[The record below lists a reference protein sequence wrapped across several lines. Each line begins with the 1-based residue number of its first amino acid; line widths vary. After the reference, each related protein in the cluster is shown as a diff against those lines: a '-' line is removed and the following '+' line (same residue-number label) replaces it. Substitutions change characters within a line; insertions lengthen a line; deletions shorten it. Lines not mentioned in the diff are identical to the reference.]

1 MVMSNKGNLTPN
13 PRQQFITDMTP
24 LFIQDQ
30 QTLGREILLMM
41 DANEET
47 SPTNRGI
54 VNLFHDFSLLN
65 LMEALHPGKATPLTY
80 DRGTKTIDHM
90 FGSLQVRNSMT
101 RGGYLPFYHFIQAYH
116 RGMYIDFDASWLF
129 GGVQEKGHRLV
140 IELLYLP
147 IQS

>member
-1 MVMSNKGNLTPN
+1 
-13 PRQQFITDMTP
+13 
-24 LFIQDQ
+24 
-30 QTLGREILLMM
+30 M
-41 DANEET
+41 DANENITMDSKGIVTIIHEC
-47 SPTNRGI
+47 SLFNLMGDLHPTNSTLVI
-54 VNLFHDFSLLN
+54 
-65 LMEALHPGKATPLTY
+65 Y
-80 DRGTKTIDHM
+80 DSGNRTINQIFDSSHV
-90 FGSLQVRNSMT
+90 GNSMT